1 MFLNKNKIKSRLLV
15 VSLLI
20 IGMFGAFAFIF
31 AAATSTF
38 NQTINPGTLTVDIVD
53 ASYVTVGSPSISMAA
68 TTVNFSCQTVMGTF
82 GTATEQI
89 YIKNPDAADSGWTV
103 SLAGSAPTA
112 VWDGGAVDY
121 DFNDATGSGCT
132 DGADTDSL
140 GGQMTVDP
148 SGGTLAKGQCL
159 TCGVTGVSKGS
170 SDAFVEGTKNSIT
183 ILSAASGSDDIGDW
197 KLAGVSISQK
207 IPAEIPVGSYSIGL
221 TLSIIAL

>member
-1 MFLNKNKIKSRLLV
+1 MPFNKEKINYRLLTI
-15 VSLLI
+15 SLSA
-20 IGMFGAFAFIF
+20 IGMFGVFTFIF

-38 NQTINPGTLTVDIVD
+38 NQTINPGTLSVDIVD
-53 ASYVTVGSPSISMAA
+53 ASYVTVGSPSISMTAA
-68 TTVNFSCQTVMGTF
+68 TVNFSCQTVTGTF

-121 DFNDATGSGCT
+121 DFNDSTGSGCT
-132 DGADTDSL
+132 DGADSDSL

-170 SDAFVEGTKNSIT
+170 SDAFVEGTKDSIT
-183 ILSAASGSDDIGDW
+183 ILSAAAGSDDIGDW
-197 KLAGVSISQK
+197 KLTGVSISQK
-207 IPAEIPVGSYSIGL
+207 IPAEIPVGSYSVGL

>member
-1 MFLNKNKIKSRLLV
+1 MSFNKEKISSRLLTMLLLV
-15 VSLLI
+15 IGVFGVST
-20 IGMFGAFAFIF
+20 FIL

-38 NQTINPGTLTVDIVD
+38 NQTINPGTLSVDIVD
-53 ASYVTVGSPSISMAA
+53 ASYVTVGSPSISMTTA
-68 TTVNFSCQTVMGTF
+68 TVNFSCQTVTGTF

-121 DFNDATGSGCT
+121 DFNDSTGSGCT

-170 SDAFVEGTKNSIT
+170 SDTFVEGTKDSIT
-183 ILSAASGSDDIGDW
+183 ILSAAAGSDDIGDW
-197 KLAGVSISQK
+197 KLTGVSISQK